1 MKKLILPVLAVFSLG
16 TASAQ
21 FNLGV
26 SVGYGLGSP
35 GHVLGTNTTSTSS
48 SYSEKNIY
56 GTLGSGLQANL
67 TPGYMFGEHF
77 GVELGLNGF
86 FGSKTTIGEATFP
99 GGSYK
104 HTQSSSQFRV
114 SPALVVKSGGE
125 KLSVYA
131 RGGLVLP
138 LLGSV
143 KSEINDNG
151 ASTPGV
157 NTMAELKTSGKVSL
171 GYTGAVGLNV
181 HFGQKMAF
189 FAELGANSLRVKSKQ
204 TDLTKYTVNG
214 TDQLG
219 NVSTYGKQTKY
230 VDELTNSSNNA
241 SVNPSGTNTANAKED
256 LRQVAN
262 FSNFFIQVGIKF
274 SFGK

>member
-26 SVGYGLGSP
+26 SVGYGFGSP
-35 GHVLGTNTTSTSS
+35 GHVLGTNTNSTGSF
-48 SYSEKNIY
+48 SEKNIY
-56 GTLGSGLQANL
+56 GTLGTGLQANL
-67 TPGYMFGEHF
+67 TPAYMFGEHF
-77 GVELGLNGF
+77 GIELGLNGF
-86 FGSKTTIGEATFP
+86 FGSKVTIDEATTSA
-99 GGSYK
+99 GNYK
-104 HTQSSSQFRV
+104 HTQGSSQFRI

-131 RGGLVLP
+131 RGGFVLP

-143 KSEINDNG
+143 KSEIND
-151 ASTPGV
+151 AATTPGV
-157 NTMAELKTSGKVSL
+157 TTIMELKTTGKVSL

-181 HFGQKMAF
+181 HFGEKMAF

-219 NVSTYGKQTKY
+219 NVPTYGKQTKY
-230 VDELTNSSNNA
+230 VDELTGSSNNA
-241 SVNPSGTNTANAKED
+241 SVNPSGTNTGNAKED

>member
-77 GVELGLNGF
+77 GIELGLNGF
-86 FGSKTTIGEATFP
+86 FGSKTTIDEATVST
-99 GGSYK
+99 GSYK
-104 HTQSSSQFRV
+104 HTQASSQFRI
-114 SPALVVKSGGE
+114 SPAFVVKSGGE

-143 KSEINDNG
+143 KSEINDATNPS
-151 ASTPGV
+151 AVTV
-157 NTMAELKTSGKVSL
+157 MELKTSGKVSL

-219 NVSTYGKQTKY
+219 NVPTYSKQTKY

>member
-21 FNLGV
+21 LNLGV

-35 GHVLGTNTTSTSS
+35 GHVLGTNTTSTGS

-77 GVELGLNGF
+77 GIELGLNGF
-86 FGSKTTIGEATFP
+86 FGSKTTVGEATLSS
-99 GGSYK
+99 GNYK
-104 HTQSSSQFRV
+104 HTQASSQFRI
-114 SPALVVKSGGE
+114 SPAIVVKSGGE

-143 KSEINDNG
+143 KSEINDATNP
-151 ASTPGV
+151 AAVTV
-157 NTMAELKTSGKVSL
+157 MELKTSGKVSL

-181 HFGQKMAF
+181 HFGQKMSF
-189 FAELGANSLRVKSKQ
+189 FAELGANSLRVKSKE
-204 TDLTKYTVNG
+204 TELTKYTVNG
-214 TDQLG
+214 TDQLS
-219 NVSTYGKQTKY
+219 NVPTYGKKTTY

-241 SVNPSGTNTANAKED
+241 SVNPSGTNTNNAKED

-274 SFGK
+274 SFGG